1 MRFLH
6 TSDWHLGRLFFGVH
20 LTEDQAGVLDQ
31 LVLLVR
37 EARID
42 CVLLAGDVYDRS
54 LPPPDAVRLLDDI
67 VTRLV
72 VGAGVPVVMIAGNH
86 DSAERLG
93 FGSRVL
99 EAGGLHVTGTR
110 PLAVTLGDAAGPI
123 DIIALPYTEPAVV
136 RARLGD
142 DTLTDHEKAL
152 TADLA
157 CVATQLVPGRRR
169 IAVAHAFV
177 AGAVESQSERPLVVG
192 GSASVGARC
201 FEGLDYVAL
210 GHLHRPQSVGR
221 EAVRYSGSLLKYSFA
236 EADHDKSVTIVE
248 LDERGAC
255 LTEKVPLSP
264 RRDVRVL
271 RGTLEELQRGAATD
285 SARDDYVLAELTDRG
300 AILDAI
306 GKLRRCYPNCL
317 HIDRTSLFDA
327 PGSGQACRADHRRH
341 TEAELFGS
349 FFREVT
355 GDAPN
360 QDETTA
366 FAEIVARVHGAQTA
380 GTADTAGK
388 TGKTAAENDAP

>member
-20 LTEDQAGVLDQ
+20 LTEDQAVVLDQ

-72 VGAGVPVVMIAGNH
+72 IGAGASVVMIAGNH

-93 FGSRVL
+93 FGARVL
-99 EAGGLHVTGTR
+99 EAGGLHIAGTR
-110 PLAVTLGDAAGPI
+110 PLTVALADAAGPI
-123 DIIALPYTEPAVV
+123 DVVAIPYAEPAVV

-142 DTLTDHEKAL
+142 DALIDHEKAL
-152 TADLA
+152 AADLGLA
-157 CVATQLVPGRRR
+157 AAGLGPGRRR
-169 IAVAHAFV
+169 VAVAHAFV
-177 AGAVESQSERPLVVG
+177 AGAVESDSERPLVVG

-201 FEGLDYVAL
+201 FDGFHYSAL
-210 GHLHRPQSVGR
+210 GHLHRPQHVER
-221 EAVRYSGSLLKYSFA
+221 ATVRYSGSLLKYSFA
-236 EADHDKSVTIVE
+236 EADHAKSVTIVE
-248 LDERGAC
+248 IDERGDC
-255 LTEKVPLSP
+255 RTENVALSP

-271 RGTLEELQRGAATD
+271 RGTLEELQRGAAAD
-285 SARDDYVLAELTDRG
+285 PAPGDYILAELTDRG

-306 GKLRRCYPNCL
+306 GKLRRFYPNCL

-327 PGSGQACRADHRRH
+327 PGAGQGARADHRRH
-341 TEAELFGS
+341 TEAELFGA

-355 GDAPN
+355 GGEPN
-360 QDETTA
+360 HDETLA
-366 FAEIVARVHGAQTA
+366 FAEVVARVR
-380 GTADTAGK
+380 
-388 TGKTAAENDAP
+388 AAEAPGAAPVAPGGGSEGGDIR

>member
-37 EARID
+37 EAKID
-42 CVLLAGDVYDRS
+42 CVLLAGDVYDRA

-72 VGAGVPVVMIAGNH
+72 IEAGTAVVMIAGNH

-93 FGSRVL
+93 FGARVL
-99 EAGGLHVTGTR
+99 EAGGLHVAGTR
-110 PLAVTLGDAAGPI
+110 PLALTLADASGSI
-123 DIIALPYTEPAVV
+123 DVVAVPYAEPAVV

-142 DTLTDHEKAL
+142 DTLVDHEKAL
-152 TADLA
+152 
-157 CVATQLVPGRRR
+157 VAELDRMAAGLEPGRRR
-169 IAVAHAFV
+169 VVLAHAFV
-177 AGAVESQSERPLVVG
+177 TGAVESESERPLVVG
-192 GSASVGARC
+192 GSASVAARC
-201 FEGLDYVAL
+201 FDGFDYVAL
-210 GHLHRPQSVGR
+210 GHLHRPQTVARSV
-221 EAVRYSGSLLKYSFA
+221 VRYSGSLLKYSFA
-236 EADHDKSVTIVE
+236 EADHAKSVTIVE
-248 LDERGAC
+248 VDERGVC
-255 LTEKVPLSP
+255 RTEDIALSP

-285 SARDDYVLAELTDRG
+285 SARDDYILAELTDRG

-317 HIDRTSLFDA
+317 HIDRTSFFDA
-327 PGSGQACRADHRRH
+327 PGAEQATRADHRRH

-355 GDAPN
+355 GGEPN
-360 QDETTA
+360 AEETLA
-366 FAEIVARVHGAQTA
+366 FAEVVARVRGADATGA
-380 GTADTAGK
+380 NGTARAGS
-388 TGKTAAENDAP
+388 GDDNAQ